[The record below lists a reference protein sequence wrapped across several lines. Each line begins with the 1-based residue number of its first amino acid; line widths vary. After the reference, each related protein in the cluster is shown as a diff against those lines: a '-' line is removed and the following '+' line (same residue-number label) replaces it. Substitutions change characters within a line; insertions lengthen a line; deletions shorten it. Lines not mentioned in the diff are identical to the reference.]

1 MIYLALGSN
10 LGNRFENL
18 RRAIAELKQVFRM
31 EKISHVIET
40 EALLLPDSPASWN
53 LPYLNMMVAGDTDLS
68 PHELLRFIKRT
79 EEKLGRDM
87 KASRWSPRIIDID
100 IVMYHDRRLL
110 TDELT
115 IPHIQI
121 ENRDF
126 WKYLLEILGHPTN
139 DPTVNDYRAMNYFVL
154 DPKIIKITNI
164 TPDSFSDGG
173 KFFNPA
179 DALEEI
185 EKSYRNG
192 AAYVELGAQ
201 STRPGYVEVSA
212 QEEIRRLEPIIANIP
227 KEIPL
232 AIDTYFDEVVNFCLN
247 HPNIKNNSN
256 IKIINDIK
264 FNLSDKTLKQL
275 ADNDTKI
282 VTMLTG
288 TDFDCLKNQVN
299 HLKKCGL
306 KHVIVDPGIGFGK
319 TKFENLTILKN
330 IEKIKSLGCEILIGH
345 SRKSFFSLISGQEA
359 SDRDIETLAVSDV
372 MQNFGVDYLRI
383 HNLEYHIKFFTAK
396 AIIQL

>member
-40 EALLLPDSPASWN
+40 EALLLPGSPDSWN
-53 LPYLNMMVAGDTDLS
+53 IPYLNMMLAGDTDLS
-68 PHELLRFIKRT
+68 PHELLSFIKRT

-87 KASRWSPRIIDID
+87 TASRWSPRIIDID
-100 IVMYHDRRLL
+100 IVVYNDQHLV

-115 IPHIQI
+115 IPHTQI
-121 ENRDF
+121 ANRDF
-126 WKYLLEILGHPTN
+126 WKYLLEMLGYPTN
-139 DPTVNDYRAMNYFVL
+139 DPTVNDYRALNYFVL

-173 KFFNPA
+173 KFFDPA
-179 DALEEI
+179 DALDEI
-185 EKSYRNG
+185 ESAYRNG

-212 QEEIRRLEPIIANIP
+212 QEEIRRLEPVLVNVSR
-227 KEIPL
+227 EIPL
-232 AIDTYFDEVVNFCLN
+232 AIDTYFDEVVNFCLD
-247 HPNIKNNSN
+247 HSN
-256 IKIINDIK
+256 IGIINDIK
-264 FNLSDKTLKQL
+264 FNLSDTTLRRL

-306 KHVIVDPGIGFGK
+306 KHIIVDPGIGFGK

-330 IEKIKSLGCEILIGH
+330 VEKIKSLGCEILIGH
-345 SRKSFFSLISGQEA
+345 SRKSFFSLISNQGA
-359 SDRDIETLAVSDV
+359 TNRDIETLAVSDI

-383 HNLEYHIKFFTAK
+383 HNLEQHMKFFTAK

>member
-10 LGNRFENL
+10 LGNRFEHL
-18 RRAIAELKQVFRM
+18 RHAIAELKQVFRM

-40 EALLLPDSPASWN
+40 EALLLPGSPESWN
-53 LPYLNMMVAGDTDLS
+53 IPYLNMMLAGDTDLS

-87 KASRWSPRIIDID
+87 RASRWSPRIIDID
-100 IVMYHDRRLL
+100 IVMYHDQNLV

-115 IPHIQI
+115 IPHTQI

-126 WKYLLEILGHPTN
+126 WKYLLEMLGYPTN
-139 DPTVNDYRAMNYFVL
+139 DSTVNDYHAMNYFVL
-154 DPKIIKITNI
+154 DPKIIKITNL

-179 DALEEI
+179 DAIKEI

-201 STRPGYVEVSA
+201 STRPGYIEISA
-212 QEEIRRLEPIIANIP
+212 QEEIRRLEPILANVSR
-227 KEIPL
+227 EIPL
-232 AIDTYFDEVVNFCLN
+232 AIDTYFDEVVNFCID
-247 HPNIKNNSN
+247 HSN
-256 IKIINDIK
+256 IKIVNDIK
-264 FNLSDKTLKQL
+264 FNLSDRTLKRL
-275 ADNDTKI
+275 CDNGIKI
-282 VTMLTG
+282 VTMLDG
-288 TDFDCLKNQVN
+288 MNFSHLQNQVD

-306 KHVIVDPGIGFGK
+306 KHIIVDPGIGFGK

-330 IEKIKSLGCEILIGH
+330 VEKIKSLGCEILIGH
-345 SRKSFFSLISGQEA
+345 SRKSFFSLISNQKA
-359 SDRDIETLAVSDV
+359 IDRDIETLAVSDI
-372 MQNFGVDYLRI
+372 MQNFGIDYLRI
-383 HNLEYHIKFFTAK
+383 HNLEYHIKFFTTK
-396 AIIQL
+396 AVIQL

>member
-18 RRAIAELKQVFRM
+18 RRAVAELKQVFHC

-40 EALLLPDSPASWN
+40 EALLLPGSPESWN
-53 LPYLNMMVAGDTDLS
+53 IPYLNMMVAGDTDLS

-87 KASRWSPRIIDID
+87 NAGRWAPRIIDID
-100 IVMYHDRRLL
+100 IVIYNDQQLITDQL
-110 TDELT
+110 TL
-115 IPHIQI
+115 PHMQL

-126 WKYLLEILGHPTN
+126 WKYLLEMLGWSTG
-139 DPTVNDYRAMNYFVL
+139 DPTVNDYRALNYFVL
-154 DPKIIKITNI
+154 DPKIVKITNV

-179 DALEEI
+179 DALEDI
-185 EKSYRNG
+185 EKSYQNG

-201 STRPGYVEVSA
+201 STRPGYTEVSA
-212 QEEIRRLEPIIANIP
+212 KEEIRRLEAVVTSVP

-232 AIDTYFDEVVNFCLN
+232 AIDTYFDEVVNFCLD
-247 HPNIKNNSN
+247 HAN
-256 IKIINDIK
+256 IKIVNDIK
-264 FNLSDKTLKQL
+264 FNLSDTTLRHL
-275 ADNDTKI
+275 ADNDVKI
-282 VTMLTG
+282 VTMLYG
-288 TDFDCLKNQVN
+288 TDLSCLKNQVN

-330 IEKIKSLGCEILIGH
+330 IKEIKSLGCEILIGH
-345 SRKSFFSLISGQEA
+345 SRKSFFSLISNKEA
-359 SDRDIETLAVSDV
+359 IDRDIETLAVSDI

-383 HNLEYHIKFFTAK
+383 HNLEYHMKFFTAK
-396 AIIQL
+396 KIMQP

>member
-18 RRAIAELKQVFRM
+18 RRAITELKQVFRC

-40 EALLLPDSPASWN
+40 EALLLPDSPESWN
-53 LPYLNMMVAGDTDLS
+53 IPYLNMMVAGDTDLS
-68 PHELLRFIKRT
+68 PNELLRFIKRT

-87 KASRWSPRIIDID
+87 QAGRWAPRIIDID
-100 IVMYHDRRLL
+100 IVVYHDQHMITDQL
-110 TDELT
+110 TL
-115 IPHIQI
+115 PHIQL

-126 WKYLLEILGHPTN
+126 WKYLLEILGYPTN
-139 DPTVNDYRAMNYFVL
+139 DPTVNNYRAMNYFVL
-154 DPKIIKITNI
+154 DPKIIKITNV

-173 KFFNPA
+173 KFLNPA
-179 DALEEI
+179 NALEDI
-185 EKSYRNG
+185 EYSYRNG

-201 STRPGYVEVSA
+201 STHPGYTEVSA
-212 QEEIRRLEPIIANIP
+212 KEEIRRLEPVLIDVP

-232 AIDTYFDEVVNFCLN
+232 AIDSYFDEVVNFCLD
-247 HPNIKNNSN
+247 HANIKVV
-256 IKIINDIK
+256 NDIK
-264 FNLSDKTLKQL
+264 FNLSDSTLKQL
-275 ADNDTKI
+275 ADKDVKI
-282 VTMLTG
+282 VTMLYG
-288 TDFDCLKNQVN
+288 TDLGCLKKQVD

-306 KHVIVDPGIGFGK
+306 KHIIVDPGIGFGK

-330 IEKIKSLGCEILIGH
+330 VEEIKSLGCEILIGH
-345 SRKSFFSLISGQEA
+345 SRKSFFSLISNKEA
-359 SDRDIETLAVSDV
+359 MDRDIETLAVSDI

-396 AIIQL
+396 KIMQP

>member
-10 LGNRFENL
+10 LGNRFEHL
-18 RRAIAELKQVFRM
+18 RRAIEELKQVFRM

-40 EALLLPDSPASWN
+40 EALLLPGSPESWDI
-53 LPYLNMMVAGDTDLS
+53 PYLNMMLAGNTDLS

-87 KASRWSPRIIDID
+87 RASRWSPRIIDID
-100 IVMYHDRRLL
+100 IVMYHDQHLV
-110 TDELT
+110 TDELM
-115 IPHIQI
+115 IPHTQI

-126 WKYLLEILGHPTN
+126 WKYLLEILGYPTN

-185 EKSYRNG
+185 ESAYRNG

-212 QEEIRRLEPIIANIP
+212 QEEIRRLDPVLANISS
-227 KEIPL
+227 EIPL
-232 AIDTYFDEVVNFCLN
+232 AVDTYFDEVVNFCLD
-247 HPNIKNNSN
+247 HSN
-256 IKIINDIK
+256 IKIVNDVK
-264 FNLSDKTLKQL
+264 FNLSDTILKRL
-275 ADNDTKI
+275 ADHDIQI
-282 VTMLTG
+282 VTMLDG
-288 TDFDCLKNQVN
+288 MDFNHLKNQVD

-306 KHVIVDPGIGFGK
+306 QHVIVDPGIGFGK
-319 TKFENLTILKN
+319 TKFENLAILKN
-330 IEKIKSLGCEILIGH
+330 IEKMKSLGCEILVGH
-345 SRKSFFSLISGQEA
+345 SRKSFFSLISNHEA
-359 SDRDIETLAVSDV
+359 IGRDIETLAISDI
-372 MQNFGVDYLRI
+372 MQNSGVDYLRI
-383 HNLEYHIKFFTAK
+383 HNLEQHMKFFTSK
-396 AIIQL
+396 AVIQL

>member
-18 RRAIAELKQVFRM
+18 RRAVTELKQVFRC

-40 EALLLPDSPASWN
+40 EALLLPGSPESWN
-53 LPYLNMMVAGDTDLS
+53 IPYLNMMVAGDTDLS
-68 PHELLRFIKRT
+68 PNELLRFIKRT

-87 KASRWSPRIIDID
+87 QAGRWAPRIIDID
-100 IVMYHDRRLL
+100 IVMYHDQQMITDQL
-110 TDELT
+110 TL
-115 IPHIQI
+115 PHIQL

-126 WKYLLEILGHPTN
+126 WKYLLEVLGWSTG
-139 DPTVNDYRAMNYFVL
+139 DPTVNNYRAMNYFVL
-154 DPKIIKITNI
+154 DPKIIKITNV

-173 KFFNPA
+173 KFLNPA
-179 DALEEI
+179 NALEDI
-185 EKSYRNG
+185 KHSYRNG

-201 STRPGYVEVSA
+201 STHPGYTEVSA
-212 QEEIRRLEPIIANIP
+212 KEEIRRLEPVLIDVP

-232 AIDTYFDEVVNFCLN
+232 AIDSYFDEVVNFCLD
-247 HPNIKNNSN
+247 HANIKVV
-256 IKIINDIK
+256 NDIK
-264 FNLSDKTLKQL
+264 FNLSDSTLKQL
-275 ADNDTKI
+275 ADKDVKI
-282 VTMLTG
+282 VTMLYG
-288 TDFDCLKNQVN
+288 TDLGCLKKQVD

-306 KHVIVDPGIGFGK
+306 KHIIVDPGIGFGK

-330 IEKIKSLGCEILIGH
+330 VEEIKSLGCEILIGH
-345 SRKSFFSLISGQEA
+345 SRKSFFSLISNKEA
-359 SDRDIETLAVSDV
+359 MDRDIETLAVSDI

-396 AIIQL
+396 KIIQP